1 MLSLIQSVEPGKRSL
16 VLGFNGFG
24 NLAGIIGSEL
34 FQPKYAPRYL
44 IPFYAT
50 LGFIATSIIGYIAYR
65 YTLLA
70 VNKWRAKKMI
80 GWTEDER
87 EYENISKERYGDKKY
102 TFIYGL

>member
-1 MLSLIQSVEPGKRSL
+1 
-16 VLGFNGFG
+16 
-24 NLAGIIGSEL
+24 
-34 FQPKYAPRYL
+34 L

-50 LGFIATSIIGYIAYR
+50 LGFIATSIIGYVAYR

-70 VNKWRAKKMI
+70 VNRWRVNKMD

-87 EYENISKERYGDKKY
+87 EFESTSNERYGDKKY